1 MLKLVEQPMLHI
13 YSQNTICTYRQA
25 FYQHLIDTENSLA
38 NPESDQIL
46 NYFMNQIKQQ
56 KWGESTQN
64 TFINALAFF
73 YRKVSRQEIDL
84 RNLINPAYF
93 LNLYSHEEN

>member
-1 MLKLVEQPMLHI
+1 MAVTDQEETAVLKLVEQPMLHR

-46 NYFMNQIKQQ
+46 NHFMNQIKQQ
-56 KWGESTQN
+56 KWG
-64 TFINALAFF
+64 
-73 YRKVSRQEIDL
+73 
-84 RNLINPAYF
+84 
-93 LNLYSHEEN
+93 